1 MQVSQW
7 CLEMFF
13 TILSKIRAKTSE
25 LMKRKLNFL
34 ARGKEKGKK
43 KKTVEMDSP
52 KRLKKRVCGE
62 KNQ

>member
-1 MQVSQW
+1 
-7 CLEMFF
+7 MFF